1 MKLDLPGCNRS
12 YDIWTLGERYCRE
25 QNSVNAI
32 GRLRKC
38 TKLEQVK
45 FETELPE
52 LPFPLN
58 RRVVV
63 LTTLY
68 TE

>member
-1 MKLDLPGCNRS
+1 MKPDLSGRNRS

-25 QNSVNAI
+25 QNSVNAM

-45 FETELPE
+45 FETEPPE
-52 LPFPLN
+52 LPCPLN

-68 TE
+68 TK